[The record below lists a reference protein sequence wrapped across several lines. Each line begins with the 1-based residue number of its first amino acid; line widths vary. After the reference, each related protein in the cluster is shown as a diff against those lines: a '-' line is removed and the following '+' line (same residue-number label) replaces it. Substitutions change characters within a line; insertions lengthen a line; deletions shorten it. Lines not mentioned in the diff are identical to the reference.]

1 MDISYVFSNNDDW
14 KNKVVEKG
22 INVQY
27 LQDLI
32 KDVSVILGNLRND
45 EIEDFIFRLKIC
57 HDKAN
62 GKDSNPDETYRTP
75 MRVSVAL
82 GEKNYFFKLCPV
94 ESVYLRYKSRYF
106 CESCGINT
114 TFKIKSM
121 KIHIDRVHA
130 RV

>member
-1 MDISYVFSNNDDW
+1 MDISYVFCNNDDW
-14 KNKVVEKG
+14 KNKVIEKG
-22 INVQY
+22 INVQQ
-27 LQDLI
+27 LHDLI

-57 HDKAN
+57 RDKAN
-62 GKDSNPDETYRTP
+62 GKEINPDDTYRTP

-82 GEKNYFFKLCPV
+82 GEKNYFFKLCPA